1 MKLLYIRYS
10 TSDLNTTSQPVS
22 MQEGKS
28 PLFYTVSWRTSV
40 DLVKLS
46 VLVIRKQENTHLQQ
60 KVSKDGDILLLL
72 PVRNLSLPF
81 SFQLTVEMFDYL
93 ECELNLF
100 LGGKLFCSD
109 CITLIHKH
117 THTV

>member
-60 KVSKDGDILLLL
+60 KTECQQRRRHPATLASEKSLSSVQL
-72 PVRNLSLPF
+72 PVNCGD
-81 SFQLTVEMFDYL
+81 V
-93 ECELNLF
+93 
-100 LGGKLFCSD
+100 
-109 CITLIHKH
+109 
-117 THTV
+117 